1 MKGLGKE
8 RIVLFTQFFLTHDEP
23 ITVKQL
29 QQMVERYNGEKVKR
43 QTIYDD
49 LNAIDIVI
57 GLKCE
62 HVPDQVGRTLQWS
75 RGGVPKVNQIIL
87 PFDFGEQI
95 CVSLPDG
102 KMIITKV
109 VSYKVYYDAIKV
121 NTINGTFDSSLCFK
135 ASDYR

>member
-1 MKGLGKE
+1 MKGFGKE
-8 RIVLFTQFFLTHDEP
+8 RIVLFTQFFLTHDEL

-29 QQMVERYNGEKVKR
+29 QQMVERYDGEKVKR

-75 RGGVPKVNQIIL
+75 RGGGVNM
-87 PFDFGEQI
+87 
-95 CVSLPDG
+95 
-102 KMIITKV
+102 K
-109 VSYKVYYDAIKV
+109 
-121 NTINGTFDSSLCFK
+121 
-135 ASDYR
+135 

>member
-49 LNAIDIVI
+49 LNAIDVVI

-75 RGGVPKVNQIIL
+75 RGGSQ
-87 PFDFGEQI
+87 GE
-95 CVSLPDG
+95 SNHTPL
-102 KMIITKV
+102 
-109 VSYKVYYDAIKV
+109 
-121 NTINGTFDSSLCFK
+121 
-135 ASDYR
+135 

>member
-1 MKGLGKE
+1 M
-8 RIVLFTQFFLTHDEP
+8 
-23 ITVKQL
+23 VK
-29 QQMVERYNGEKVKR
+29 
-43 QTIYDD
+43 
-49 LNAIDIVI
+49 
-57 GLKCE
+57 
-62 HVPDQVGRTLQWS
+62 
-75 RGGVPKVNQIIL
+75 GGVPKVNQITL

-121 NTINGTFDSSLCFK
+121 NTINGTFDSSLWFK